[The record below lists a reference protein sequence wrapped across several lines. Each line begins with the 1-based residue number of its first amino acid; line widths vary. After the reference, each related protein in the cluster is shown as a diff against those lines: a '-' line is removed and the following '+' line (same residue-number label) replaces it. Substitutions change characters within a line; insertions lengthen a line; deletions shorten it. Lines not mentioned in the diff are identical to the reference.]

1 MSFSK
6 SKKIVLILTG
16 MLILGTLSFV
26 VFEQSKK
33 IRIKLASR
41 RYYKQYVKIKDIN
54 LIKDDNAKEALL
66 VIVAENSGN
75 RIIDS
80 LALEINYYTRDGKF
94 LGRDNEDMLKFN
106 NEIML
111 PNKRKVFEIKVIC
124 PKQTTDAKVKVKN

>member
-1 MSFSK
+1 MSFGK
-6 SKKIVLILTG
+6 SKKIVLVLTG

-26 VFEQSKK
+26 VFEQSKNL
-33 IRIKLASR
+33 RIKLASR
-41 RYYKQYVKIKDIN
+41 RYYKQYVKIEDIN

-66 VIVAENSGN
+66 VIVAENLGN

-111 PNKRKVFEIKVIC
+111 PNKRKVFEINVVC
-124 PKQTTDAKVKVKN
+124 PEQTSEVKVKLKN

>member
-106 NEIML
+106 NEIVL
-111 PNKRKVFEIKVIC
+111 PNKCKVFEINVIC
-124 PKQTTDAKVKVKN
+124 PEQTTEVKVKVKN